1 MKIDEYIRCVPDFP
15 RPGILFRDITP
26 LIANPKAF
34 SYVLNNMLSEAK
46 ELKPDLIAGIESR
59 GFIFSAPLA
68 YLMGLPNVL
77 VRKAGKL
84 PSKTLTSVYEL
95 EYGTGSLQIHADS
108 ITPGQRVV
116 IVDDLLAT
124 GGTLNASCGLIE
136 QLGGEVVGIL
146 VLIEL
151 EELKGRDLM
160 ASRELISLIKY

>member
-15 RPGILFRDITP
+15 IPGILFRDITP

-34 SYVLNNMLSEAK
+34 SYVLNNMSSEAK
-46 ELKPDLIAGIESR
+46 ELKPDLIVGIESR

-95 EYGTGSLQIHADS
+95 EYGTSSLQIHADS

-116 IVDDLLAT
+116 IVDDLLA
-124 GGTLNASCGLIE
+124 L
-136 QLGGEVVGIL
+136 
-146 VLIEL
+146 
-151 EELKGRDLM
+151 
-160 ASRELISLIKY
+160 SLIHISEPTRPY

>member
-15 RPGILFRDITP
+15 IPGILFRDITP

-34 SYVLNNMLSEAK
+34 SYVLNNMSSEAK
-46 ELKPDLIAGIESR
+46 ELKPDLIVGIESR

-95 EYGTGSLQIHADS
+95 EYGTDKLEISKDIFKDN
-108 ITPGQRVV
+108 PKV
-116 IVDDLLAT
+116 
-124 GGTLNASCGLIE
+124 GTE
-136 QLGGEVVGIL
+136 GIY
-146 VLIEL
+146 E
-151 EELKGRDLM
+151 
-160 ASRELISLIKY
+160 KYT

>member
-1 MKIDEYIRCVPDFP
+1 MKIDEYIRSVPDFP
-15 RPGILFRDITP
+15 IPGILFRDITP

-46 ELKPDLIAGIESR
+46 ELKPDLIVGIESR

-68 YLMGLPNVL
+68 YLMGLPKVL